1 MSAPDVARPATDVR
15 TLDLRLVPAALAAW
29 VTALVVVRVPV
40 PLAGVGTSLA
50 VLTGVAAVLAAAV
63 VLPLTGARR
72 TWAGAART
80 SRRAVAGLVLAAVAA
95 VGAAGAAQVEA
106 RAHGLLPRLVAASDA
121 GTIVG
126 RVVGEPVPVRA
137 AWPGAPP
144 RVRWVLAAD
153 RVTARVAGAERSSRA
168 VGTVVVL
175 APAEPRTRTATR
187 TDPVTY
193 GALVEVAGSFRPT
206 GRGARD
212 VALLVASGDV
222 TLVRGARPWDTLAT
236 RVRDGVRRLAGTLPG
251 DAGALL
257 PGVTVGDTSAV
268 PDDLADAMRAAG
280 LTHLVA
286 VSGAH
291 FALVVALV
299 VAAGAGVGASGRVQA
314 AVAGL
319 VTAALVVLVHPEP
332 SVVRAA
338 VMGGVGL
345 LGLARGRPARA
356 PAALGAAVVVLLVAD
371 PWLAGELGFALSV
384 AATGGIVLLGT
395 PLARRW
401 APRLGR
407 APAATL
413 AAPVAAALVCA
424 PLVLVVSGV
433 VTPWG
438 VLANLVA
445 APAVAPATLLGL
457 LAALLAPWWPAAAA
471 PVAWLAGAACW
482 WLGAVARGA
491 AALPGASVPWLPGPA
506 GVLLLAVLGV
516 AVARLLLGPRR
527 VSAGSGRLGA
537 CLPLPDRPAVRRVVR
552 PDAARAAAARPGPG

>member
-1 MSAPDVARPATDVR
+1 VSAPDAAPPATEVR

-29 VTALVVVRVPV
+29 ATALVVVRVPGHATALV
-40 PLAGVGTSLA
+40 
-50 VLTGVAAVLAAAV
+50 VLLAAAV
-63 VLPLTGARR
+63 LVVAVALPLAGARR
-72 TWAGAART
+72 TWAGAT
-80 SRRAVAGLVLAAVAA
+80 RASVRATAGLVLAAVAA
-95 VGAAGAAQVEA
+95 VGVAGATQAEA
-106 RAHGLLPRLVAASDA
+106 RTHGLLPRLVAASGA
-121 GTIVG
+121 GELVG

-153 RVTARVAGAERSSRA
+153 RVTARVAGVDRSSRA
-168 VGTVVVL
+168 VGAVVVL
-175 APAEPRTRTATR
+175 TPADVARRA
-187 TDPVTY
+187 DVTY
-193 GALVEVAGSFRPT
+193 GALVAVTGSFLPT
-206 GRGARD
+206 GRGAREA
-212 VALLVASGDV
+212 ALLVTTGDV
-222 TLVRGARPWDTLAT
+222 TLVRGARPWDALAT
-236 RVRDGVRRLAGTLPG
+236 RVRDGVRRLAGALPG

-291 FALVVALV
+291 FALVAALA
-299 VAAGAGVGASGRVQA
+299 VAAGAALGASGRAQA
-314 AVAGL
+314 GVAGL
-319 VTAALVVLVHPEP
+319 AMAAMVVLVHPQA

-338 VMGGVGL
+338 VMGGIGL
-345 LGLARGRPARA
+345 LGLALGRPARA
-356 PAALGAAVVVLLVAD
+356 PAALSAAVVVLLVAD

-457 LAALLAPWWPAAAA
+457 LAALVAPWCPAAAA

-482 WLGAVARGA
+482 WLGAVARWCA
-491 AALPGASVPWLPGPA
+491 TLPGATTRWFPGPV
-506 GVLLLAVLGV
+506 GVVLLVVLGV

-537 CLPLPDRPAVRRVVR
+537 CLPLPDRPAVRRVAR
-552 PDAARAAAARPGPG
+552 PVAARPHAGRVAAARPGQG